1 MFSFQREGRR
11 LLAALGHSQGLRAGV
26 GRGAMSRLGRPHVG
40 LKLPFVNYWNAYC
53 KRIDAAWPFSGQP
66 SPGET
71 MKIYMLMVL
80 IGAIAAMS
88 HLDFKRKSPERGT

>member
-1 MFSFQREGRR
+1 
-11 LLAALGHSQGLRAGV
+11 
-26 GRGAMSRLGRPHVG
+26 MSRLGRPDVG
-40 LKLPFVNYWNAYC
+40 LKLPFVNYWDAYC
-53 KRIDAAWPFSGQP
+53 KRIDAARPFSGQP
-66 SPGET
+66 RPGET

>member
-1 MFSFQREGRR
+1 MLIASGSMRRGRS
-11 LLAALGHSQGLRAGV
+11 AAS
-26 GRGAMSRLGRPHVG
+26 
-40 LKLPFVNYWNAYC
+40 
-53 KRIDAAWPFSGQP
+53 P